1 MFLWLKTL
9 YRKRAVTW
17 PFIFY
22 TIIWTLSYIEIKFL
36 NYIISYEHSL
46 RCHAM
51 NGSYFIE
58 KEWF

>member
-1 MFLWLKTL
+1 MAFYLLHN
-9 YRKRAVTW
+9 YMD
-17 PFIFY
+17 FIE
-22 TIIWTLSYIEIKFL
+22 YIEIKFL

>member
-1 MFLWLKTL
+1 MILKNKFDYL
-9 YRKRAVTW
+9 RE
-17 PFIFY
+17 
-22 TIIWTLSYIEIKFL
+22 YIEIKFL